1 MIWNKEVECMPE
13 EQLRALQLERLK
25 QTVKRAYERVSY
37 YKKIFDEIGLTP
49 EDVRTLDDIKNIP
62 FTSKADLREVYPFGI
77 FASPLRDIIEIH
89 MSSGTTGKP
98 VVAGYTRHDIEIWS
112 EVTARALTMAGTTK
126 DDIIQNC
133 YGYGL
138 FTGGFGVHYGA
149 Q

>member
-1 MIWNKEVECMPE
+1 MPE

-77 FASPLRDIIEIH
+77 LPH
-89 MSSGTTGKP
+89 
-98 VVAGYTRHDIEIWS
+98 H
-112 EVTARALTMAGTTK
+112 
-126 DDIIQNC
+126 
-133 YGYGL
+133 
-138 FTGGFGVHYGA
+138 
-149 Q
+149 

>member
-1 MIWNKEVECMPE
+1 
-13 EQLRALQLERLK
+13 
-25 QTVKRAYERVSY
+25 
-37 YKKIFDEIGLTP
+37 
-49 EDVRTLDDIKNIP
+49 
-62 FTSKADLREVYPFGI
+62 
-77 FASPLRDIIEIH
+77 

-149 Q
+149 QKIGATVVPASAGNTRKQIEIMRDFGTTILTCTPSYALYLAEVAQEIGIPPTTLKLKAGSFGAEMWTEQ